1 MTAAVILLLAGA
13 AGLYFGL
20 WLCCLGCLVLCK
32 TLKDEWD
39 QEFFSDYFYGLR
51 SFLTL
56 GIWK

>member
-1 MTAAVILLLAGA
+1 MIVAFLMMLAGAWLGVLLLAII
-13 AGLYFGL
+13 
-20 WLCCLGCLVLCK
+20 CLVLAK
-32 TLKDEWD
+32 VLKDEWD